1 MALRVPL
8 RQLGTGLPSLGSL
21 DIPIEANPVADAV
34 ETATKLLIG
43 TKVWAFGGGTEV
55 VANPGGTGLLTLSTI
70 TIDGVPYAISGMGG
84 GGGSDGVTESID
96 FAKVG
101 DTITATIG
109 RSGGLGEV
117 TGSFDVFSGAYA
129 DLTGQPPIPA
139 AQVQTDWDVT
149 SGLGQILNQPRYRRC
164 ADRHADLHRKHP
176 LLQSP

>member
-70 TIDGVPYAISGMGG
+70 TIDGVSYAISGMGG

-96 FAKVG
+96 FAQGRGYDHRDDRAVG
-101 DTITATIG
+101 RTDG
-109 RSGGLGEV
+109 R
-117 TGSFDVFSGAYA
+117 
-129 DLTGQPPIPA
+129 
-139 AQVQTDWDVT
+139 
-149 SGLGQILNQPRYRRC
+149 
-164 ADRHADLHRKHP
+164 DRHVRRVQRGLRRPLRPADAVLP
-176 LLQSP
+176 ATTTT